1 MNIQS
6 TQPTQPTQS
15 TQSAHLH
22 NSMSS
27 VHASSKAKLAA
38 VAASCAMALTALPA
52 LAQSSNMPA
61 ATSSSDAA
69 GKSMVVRGDRSLMND
84 MANGNHAEI
93 NMGKMAL
100 EKSQNAEVKKFAQQM
115 VDDHTKALGELQQL
129 AQSKN
134 VKLPDGAGPVNTTK
148 ATALK
153 ALSGETFDS
162 QYMKRTGVG
171 AHEATLKLL
180 QKVETSAKDADLK
193 ALAAKMKPT
202 VQEHLK
208 MAQASTPVKS
218 TAK

>member
-6 TQPTQPTQS
+6 TQ
-15 TQSAHLH
+15 LH
-22 NSMSS
+22 NSMFT
-27 VHASSKAKLAA
+27 VPARTRARLAA
-38 VAASCAMALTALPA
+38 VAASCAMVMTALPV

-69 GKSMVVRGDRSLMND
+69 GKSTVVRGDRSLMND

-115 VDDHTKALGELQQL
+115 VDDHTKALVELQAL
-129 AQSKN
+129 AQRKN

-148 ATALK
+148 ATAMK

-180 QKVETSAKDADLK
+180 QKVQTTAEDADLK

-208 MAQASTPVKS
+208 MAQASTPMKS